1 MTRSGAD
8 LALLLLGGFRALADA
23 GSAELARRG
32 YDKIRPVHDFALRSI
47 LAGADTTAEL
57 ARELGIS
64 KQAVIKTVGFLEAE
78 GYVAV
83 EADERDGR
91 RRLYSLTH
99 RGRGLLRTGEQ
110 VFNELRDA
118 WAQRIGADQLEA
130 VGDALADLGVRAPAH
145 LDAAGWFSGSSA
157 E

>member
-23 GSAELARRG
+23 GSAELAERG
-32 YDKIRPVHDFALRSI
+32 YDKIRPIHDFALRSI
-47 LAGADTTAEL
+47 VAGADTTAEL

-83 EADERDGR
+83 AADERDGR
-91 RRLYSLTH
+91 RRLYRLTD
-99 RGRGLLRTGEQ
+99 RGQALLRTGEQ
-110 VFNELRDA
+110 VFNELRDR
-118 WAQRIGADQLEA
+118 WARRIGATELEA
-130 VGDALADLGVRAPAH
+130 LGDALADLGIRAPTH
-145 LDAAGWFSGSSA
+145 LDAAGWFSGSPA